1 MTETRAKAQTKDFE
15 SFEKWWHKEVA
26 RLTNYFTKPLPDIYV
41 RNIRVIEK
49 WYNNYFKN
57 STDPISIEEL
67 LQAAKI
73 ATPTKQTTPTK
84 QPSAYDKNDSAE
96 RIEQE
101 YKRRRKIWD
110 KIKHQYVVPKTETH
124 HEIDKTD
131 KYNLEKDIED
141 MPLDEY
147 FEQRQKGLY
156 PPISQYALNYKT
168 NWYKKAQNQLPIG
181 TVVISDLY
189 KREGN
194 IKIIGI
200 DEKERYEVLF
210 TGSGRRGK
218 INPEDVTQIIS
229 QPQN

>member
-1 MTETRAKAQTKDFE
+1 MTEIRAKAQTKDFE

-26 RLTNYFTKPLPDIYV
+26 KLTNYFTKPLPDIYV
-41 RNIRVIEK
+41 KNIRVIEK
-49 WYNNYFKN
+49 WYNNHFKN

-67 LQAAKI
+67 LQ
-73 ATPTKQTTPTK
+73 T
-84 QPSAYDKNDSAE
+84 AYDKNDSVEA

-101 YKRRRKIWD
+101 HKRRRKIWD

-124 HEIDKTD
+124 HEIDKID
-131 KYNLEKDIED
+131 KYNLEKEIED

-147 FEQRQKGLY
+147 FEQRQKGFI